1 MSREIVEVDV
11 VERQLIGVV
20 TSRDGIDDEHVLLTI
35 TILKGFGPISS
46 PHTTTTPTIAERPT
60 LVSRRCSTIPPPP
73 AIARTH
79 KLFFTLTTT
88 MSTTGVRECPTFVS
102 PSSSDNTSVA
112 FIMRSLMFTA
122 VLALTVAVQTP
133 PTDPLRR
140 PPRLRRLVGH
150 LKQTVRRCIIS
161 IKQAAGR
168 APTLKALYVPPP
180 PLVARSL
187 SVPNS
192 GVPAGAK
199 RRSKRT
205 FTPGSL
211 RPRGPGA
218 RLRLRRRRQHV
229 LADFDAGRITH
240 DALLANLWV
249 KIGQTE
255 DLVQR
260 QDNYRRCGNGGQTHL
275 WLWCFRVERRCVG
288 ERLSHLLCDR
298 IASRAGLECTGCP
311 RRHRDYL
318 KLSTL
323 GFKNLTNI
331 MKDAFT
337 QLGEPDLVPIELGR
351 IELKTMK
358 MKIAVPFSQPACSWV
373 SESRVDL
380 GVHLR
385 VDPGVLQKVY
395 LSAGL
400 SSQP

>member
-1 MSREIVEVDV
+1 MKTLSKLPQLSPQPLMVPAGRVCDRPLLFMALALALARRPFRAPRWQIDNAHRAGSLLTTYHPQPAIA
-11 VERQLIGVV
+11 ERQTL
-20 TSRDGIDDEHVLLTI
+20 SPVLD
-35 TILKGFGPISS
+35 
-46 PHTTTTPTIAERPT
+46 HTTTSGDCPDI
-60 LVSRRCSTIPPPP
+60 CH
-73 AIARTH
+73 H

-88 MSTTGVRECPTFVS
+88 MSTTGVCECPTFVS

-122 VLALTVAVQTP
+122 LLALTVAVQTP

-140 PPRLRRLVGH
+140 PPRLRRLVGR
-150 LKQTVRRCIIS
+150 LKQTVRRCIIR

-180 PLVARSL
+180 PLVAHAHSQSQIQGFPRAQSADRSAH
-187 SVPNS
+187 S
-192 GVPAGAK
+192 A
-199 RRSKRT
+199 
-205 FTPGSL
+205 PGSL
-211 RPRGPGA
+211 PPRGPGA

-358 MKIAVPFSQPACSWV
+358 MKIAVP
-373 SESRVDL
+373 L
-380 GVHLR
+380 
-385 VDPGVLQKVY
+385 
-395 LSAGL
+395 
-400 SSQP
+400 